1 MDLALGEL
9 GFRQLARDQHRAP
22 APVHFF
28 GVVVS
33 LVQREDENVL
43 EHFDDVVV
51 GMIVVVE

>member
-1 MDLALGEL
+1 MDLALAEL

-28 GVVVS
+28 GVTVS
-33 LVQREDENVL
+33 LVEREDENML